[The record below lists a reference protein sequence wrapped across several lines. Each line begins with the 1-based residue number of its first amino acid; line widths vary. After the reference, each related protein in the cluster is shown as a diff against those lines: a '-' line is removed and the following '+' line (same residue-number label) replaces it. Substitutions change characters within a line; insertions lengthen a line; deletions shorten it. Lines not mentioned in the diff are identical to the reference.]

1 MDDNYWEEQFNSYD
15 IDLRKS
21 KDSNEKE
28 EKQVVET
35 SLVEDS
41 VYIEQTET
49 ELAVPESEEVLSESP
64 EIEEYRQKVDAN
76 KERYDQLL
84 AKVGKREPHCVKKED
99 VEKVIAQMDQCIAA
113 INQFPD
119 NPAQTPSAPT
129 ERRKIKKRRIIRKR
143 LAEVSDVF
151 LSVKA
156 VGQCFIELDKVEHFK
171 HLEDHHLLMMSNMA
185 TRLFSEKWEVVQ
197 KNENALQSR
206 EAVDKIIKGAERL
219 ATSFATV
226 IDSFPGEDGA
236 TDLLNMIADQND
248 EDVLNSIERTIMI
261 VAKTQE

>member
-119 NPAQTPSAPT
+119 NPAQTPPAPT
-129 ERRKIKKRRIIRKR
+129 ESGKKRKI
-143 LAEVSDVF
+143 
-151 LSVKA
+151 
-156 VGQCFIELDKVEHFK
+156 
-171 HLEDHHLLMMSNMA
+171 EDL
-185 TRLFSEKWEVVQ
+185 
-197 KNENALQSR
+197 
-206 EAVDKIIKGAERL
+206 
-219 ATSFATV
+219 
-226 IDSFPGEDGA
+226 IDEM
-236 TDLLNMIADQND
+236 TDPSHYN
-248 EDVLNSIERTIMI
+248 
-261 VAKTQE
+261 